1 MATNNIIPS
10 IDARGRFEA
19 LAPFDAVVKPEV
31 YYKVEAIRNL
41 HEMEALKL
49 DLYTLVFQPV
59 GVSVDDFP
67 KVLERARSSNAK
79 VLSLLDRTDTATYVL
94 TTYLKSWP
102 LVDGVSYENMCCIIS
117 YGAVPPSMKDT
128 LALTMQHYKEYTE
141 ANVGIPVTVSLGT
154 IPTIGYVSKDQYD
167 AYENTRKAKITATN
181 NDAARALE
189 LERKLSDAQQYIA
202 ELEADIIKLG
212 GNPNPGP

>member
-1 MATNNIIPS
+1 MADNNIIPS

-19 LAPFDAVVKPEV
+19 LAPFDSVVKVDV

-49 DLYTLVFQPV
+49 DLYELVFKPV
-59 GVSVDDFP
+59 GVSVEDFP
-67 KVLERARSSNAK
+67 RVLQRARDKGAK
-79 VLSLLDRTDTATYVL
+79 VLSLLDRSDVATYVL

-102 LVDGVSYENMCCIIS
+102 LVDGVSYENMCCIITF
-117 YGAVPPSMKDT
+117 GAVPPSMKDT

-141 ANVGIPVTVSLGT
+141 ANVGVPVTVSLGT
-154 IPTIGYVSKDQYD
+154 IPTIGYVSKDQSD
-167 AYENTRKAKITATN
+167 AYENTRKANITQNN
-181 NDAARALE
+181 NDAARALD
-189 LERKLSDAQQYIA
+189 LERRLTEAHEYIA

-212 GNPNPGP
+212 GQP